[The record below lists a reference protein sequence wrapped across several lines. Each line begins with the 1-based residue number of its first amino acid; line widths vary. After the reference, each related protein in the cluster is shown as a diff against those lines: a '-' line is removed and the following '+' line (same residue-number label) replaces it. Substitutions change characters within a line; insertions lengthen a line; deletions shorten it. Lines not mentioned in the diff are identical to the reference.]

1 MPLGSFSN
9 QKRGESYSYFQN
21 INYLPKLLHFSGHFQ
36 HTHHT
41 ADWLWCVRVPEVV
54 LPEQTP
60 TLSDEHDWSI
70 SDTLSR
76 RHSIQRALG
85 VPELVRACLPRVNKN
100 SDECA
105 FPGIDCLL
113 KVSQPTCMSKDYHQL
128 MKKKKKRSED
138 VTCSESWRRQHS
150 STEKQLWSRV
160 WTVCVHTEQIV
171 SLEFNDHF
179 LQRRLCVIWINL
191 EVLGRHGRLC
201 VII

>member
-1 MPLGSFSN
+1 MECHLVRSRTRREARVTPISRILIIYPSCYTFPATS
-9 QKRGESYSYFQN
+9 ST
-21 INYLPKLLHFSGHFQ
+21 
-36 HTHHT
+36 HTT
-41 ADWLWCVRVPEVV
+41 RLTDFGVRVPEVV

-85 VPELVRACLPRVNKN
+85 VPELVRACLPRVNKS

-128 MKKKKKRSED
+128 MKKKKK
-138 VTCSESWRRQHS
+138 
-150 STEKQLWSRV
+150 K
-160 WTVCVHTEQIV
+160 
-171 SLEFNDHF
+171 LE
-179 LQRRLCVIWINL
+179 
-191 EVLGRHGRLC
+191 GRHLQWKLAAATFFHRKATLISKLNC
-201 VII
+201 VCTHRTNCIIGI

>member
-85 VPELVRACLPRVNKN
+85 VPELVRACLPRVNKS

-128 MKKKKKRSED
+128 MKKKKK
-138 VTCSESWRRQHS
+138 
-150 STEKQLWSRV
+150 K
-160 WTVCVHTEQIV
+160 
-171 SLEFNDHF
+171 LE
-179 LQRRLCVIWINL
+179 
-191 EVLGRHGRLC
+191 GRHLQWKLAAATFFHRKATLISKLNC
-201 VII
+201 VCTHRTNCIIGI